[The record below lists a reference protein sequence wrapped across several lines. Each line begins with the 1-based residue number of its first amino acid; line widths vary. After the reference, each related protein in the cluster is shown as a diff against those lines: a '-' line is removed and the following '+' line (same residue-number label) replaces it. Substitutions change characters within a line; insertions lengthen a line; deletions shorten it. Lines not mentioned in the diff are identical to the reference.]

1 MKKTKLL
8 NNEISK
14 VVAECGHQDLLVISD
29 SGLPIPDRTKRIDI
43 ALMPGIPSL
52 IETLEAVLTELGIE
66 KVYIAKEMIEQNNAL
81 YEKILHVLKQDKI
94 VIIDHEKL
102 KELTKISK
110 AVIRTGEF
118 TPYANIIL
126 QSGVEF

>member
-1 MKKTKLL
+1 ML

-14 VVAECGHQDLLVISD
+14 VVAECGHRDLLVISD
-29 SGLPIPDRTKRIDI
+29 SGLPIPVGIKRIDI

-66 KVYIAKEMIEQNNAL
+66 KAYIAREMIERNNEL
-81 YEKILHVLKQDKI
+81 YSDILHVLEGYKI
-94 VIIDHEKL
+94 EIVEHEML
-102 KELTKISK
+102 KKMTKESK

>member
-66 KVYIAKEMIEQNNAL
+66 KVYIAKEMIEQNNTL